1 MDFFE
6 IYDALI
12 ADMGEG
18 AEKMRIER
26 AGSYSSWAMAETA
39 DTLGIAMAGDQ
50 AAVAPMF
57 DTGIA
62 GLTLN
67 EAAEGVKSWNLREAG
82 VGLAAINA
90 WYNTPA
96 NIAALGA
103 AEPYE
108 NHAMRGLSFDGAIV
122 GIVGH
127 MHLTPEVH
135 RNAMRVYTLE
145 RAPKA
150 GDYPDSAC
158 ELLLP
163 QCDYVFITGS
173 ALVNKTLPRLVELSR
188 NAYTVLLGPSVPL
201 CPALLAHGIDRLS
214 GMAVCDNDAMR
225 RHVTNG
231 IHGNPY
237 SMGTPFL
244 LTK

>member
-6 IYDALI
+6 IYDALLAEMDRD
-12 ADMGEG
+12 AD
-18 AEKMRIER
+18 AARIVR
-26 AGSYSSWAMAETA
+26 AGSYRSWAMAET
-39 DTLGIAMAGDQ
+39 DDSTGIAMAGDQ
-50 AAVAPMF
+50 AAIAPMYESGF
-57 DTGIA
+57 DGLSLKAAA
-62 GLTLN
+62 G
-67 EAAEGVKSWNLREAG
+67 AIKSWNLREAG
-82 VGLAAINA
+82 IGLAAANA
-90 WYNTPA
+90 WYNTNA
-96 NIAALGA
+96 HIAALNA

-108 NHAMRGLSFDGAIV
+108 NHAMRGLRFDGAVV

-135 RNAMRVYTLE
+135 RAAKRVYTLE
-145 RAPKA
+145 RAPKE

-201 CPALLAHGIDRLS
+201 CPALLEHGIDRLS
-214 GMAVCDNDAMR
+214 GMAVCDRAAMR
-225 RHVTNG
+225 RHVTDG

-237 SMGTPFL
+237 GMGTPFL